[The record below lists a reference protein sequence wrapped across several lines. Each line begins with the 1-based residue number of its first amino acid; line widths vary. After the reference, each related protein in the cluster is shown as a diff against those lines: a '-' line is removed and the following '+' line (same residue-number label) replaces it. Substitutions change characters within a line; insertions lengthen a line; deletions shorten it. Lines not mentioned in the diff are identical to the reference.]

1 MFRPHEPSFDCNPV
15 RVLLGLIGV
24 FLWCL
29 PALGVTPPDQMK
41 SQTAPYYVGY
51 CGDLTCGVG
60 EDCSSCPDDC
70 GTCNGFCGDAICQP
84 SEDCSNCSYDCGSCS
99 ENRSVVVNGKR
110 YWAEYAANA
119 IWRSNLDGSQVE
131 MVYSVNGPYGIG
143 YDPAAGILIWTSA
156 TDETVQAAALGGG
169 GVFTLQSSF
178 DEDSAIAF
186 KATGEA
192 PLAAASATSASAGVA
207 ASPTTSLSYSVI
219 DTEVVK
225 LTEDINTGAEQ
236 QEVLLTLSYAGEVH
250 GLTLSADGTALYLG
264 DAVGRMSR
272 RLDIASHAVQWLV
285 FEDYSAFDFLTFRS
299 PEEGQ

>member
-1 MFRPHEPSFDCNPV
+1 MFRLGEPSFDRNPV
-15 RVLLGLIGV
+15 RVLLGLAGV

-29 PALGVTPPDQMK
+29 PVLATTPPDQMT

-51 CGDLTCGVG
+51 CGDLTCSVG
-60 EDCSSCPDDC
+60 EDCNSCPDDC

-99 ENRSVVVNGKR
+99 ENRSVVVDNKR
-110 YWAEYAANA
+110 YWADYAANA

-131 MVYSVNGPYGIG
+131 LVYGVNGPYGIG

-156 TDETVQAAALGGG
+156 ADETVQAAALGG

-178 DEDSAIAF
+178 DEYSAIAF

-192 PLAAASATSASAGVA
+192 PLTAASATSMSAGVA

-236 QEVLLTLSYAGEVH
+236 REVLLTLSYAGEVH

-285 FEDYSAFDFLTFRS
+285 FEDYSSFDFSTLRS
-299 PEEGQ
+299 SEEGQ